1 MRALCLLAAGLLTA
15 CSPMNSFV
23 NLQTAQA
30 IQDAQ
35 AANDN
40 LIVGVSAAVC
50 AVPVGA
56 VIRNPSFVPVVAAA
70 CMPGGQAAN
79 SATLIQN
86 MQTNTG
92 IPVYKQT
99 MDAIKAA
106 AAPVS
111 ANLPT
116 PAQVKTVPRTVARTS
131 RVGVPVHVPI
141 HNPAPAAP
149 VVSVQPVVPI
159 AQPITAPV
167 PSALPGGALP

>member
-1 MRALCLLAAGLLTA
+1 MRALCLIAAGMLTA
-15 CSPMNSFV
+15 CSPVNSFV

-86 MQTNTG
+86 MTTNTG
-92 IPVYKQT
+92 IPVYQQT
-99 MDAIKAA
+99 MDAIKAST
-106 AAPVS
+106 PVS

-116 PAQVKTVPRTVARTS
+116 PAPVRIDPHTSAHTS
-131 RVGVPVHVPI
+131 RAVVPVHKPVTAQPVT
-141 HNPAPAAP
+141 AQQP
-149 VVSVQPVVPI
+149 VVTTVPI
-159 AQPITAPV
+159 AQPIQLAP
-167 PSALPGGALP
+167 STLPGGALP